1 MKIVYFLI
9 FSVMFG
15 GITLNA
21 YGESIDEMHDSA
33 LEYMNAQNFVQAV
46 QEYSKILEVDSNDET
61 ALINR
66 AFAFSMTE
74 DHEAGIDDLTRVLEN
89 DPKNLI
95 ALKGKATLLA
105 KFSCESYN
113 NCRPLEALELFEIA
127 LEDNPNDK
135 ELKMKRDFMLVVV
148 SAAFKQGVNLQETS
162 GEYIVNI
169 QHVTR
174 DANGTLVSV
183 VENARTSV
191 IPIRIL
197 EDYLDEKKDTAIKF
211 KKEIVNIEGDDYIKW
226 HFEREFDDV
235 DKHWKQGKK
244 FYGEITYMKEILT
257 KSPEGYDVRFDLQLL
272 HTIIPAQNVD
282 SGYNYVRIV
291 EVFKKI

>member
-127 LEDNPNDK
+127 LEDNPNDE

-148 SAAFKQGVNLQETS
+148 SAALKQGVNIQETN
-162 GEYIVNI
+162 GEYIVNV

-183 VENARTSV
+183 VENARTSI
-191 IPIRIL
+191 IPIRML
-197 EDYLDEKKDTAIKF
+197 EDYLDEKKNTTIEF
-211 KKEIVNIEGDDYIKW
+211 KKEIVSIKGDDYMKW
-226 HFEREFDDV
+226 YFEREFEDL
-235 DKHWKQGKK
+235 DKDWKEGKK
-244 FYGEITYMKEILT
+244 FYGALTYTKEIL
-257 KSPEGYDVRFDLQLL
+257 SHDEEGNDVRFDLDLL
-272 HTIIPAQNVD
+272 HMILPAQNVD
-282 SGYNYVRIV
+282 SEYNYVRIV
-291 EVFKKI
+291 EIFKKI